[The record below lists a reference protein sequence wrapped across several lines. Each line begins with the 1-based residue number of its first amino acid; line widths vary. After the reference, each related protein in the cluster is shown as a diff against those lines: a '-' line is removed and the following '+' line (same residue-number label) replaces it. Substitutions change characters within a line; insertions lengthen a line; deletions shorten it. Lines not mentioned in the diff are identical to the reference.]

1 MNKKNQYNTNTK
13 NNNMITPGH
22 YKEKF
27 SNTENPVII
36 KIVGPDP
43 NNEGKYLSIEGKSYS
58 ESNLMENY
66 IPLVTAPTEESFKQ
80 SLNKS
85 KKLFGDFKPIT
96 EENAKIV
103 ETIEKHDKY
112 DYVDTYQNTSLIV
125 DVIQENK
132 IVQTPAFKEV
142 QEPEH
147 EYKNILEKLN
157 LTTINKQ
164 SQEKFGI
171 PATKEKQTISLNL
184 QIDLN
189 YDIDKIKQTIN
200 ILELDSKKVAE
211 YLISTI
217 KNNTDILKLV
227 GNEISKILTNEI
239 TKNEENK
246 YPVLHQVEKVE
257 KIQLIE
263 PVIEIKN
270 SPKNTEILVTEEDLI
285 ELDKRYEEIM
295 SNLNKE

>member
-1 MNKKNQYNTNTK
+1 
-13 NNNMITPGH
+13 MITPGH

-43 NNEGKYLSIEGKSYS
+43 NSEGKYLSIEGKSYS
-58 ESNLMENY
+58 ESNLLENY
-66 IPLVTAPTEESFKQ
+66 IPLLTAPSEERFKQ
-80 SLNKS
+80 SVNKS

-96 EENAKIV
+96 QENAKIV

-112 DYVDTYQNTSLIV
+112 DYVDTYEEDQDLKEI
-125 DVIQENK
+125 IKEAK
-132 IVQTPAFKEV
+132 MVQTPSSREV

-184 QIDLN
+184 EIDLN

-217 KNNTDILKLV
+217 KHNTDILKLV

-239 TKNEENK
+239 TKNTENNLIVK
-246 YPVLHQVEKVE
+246 IEKVE
-257 KIQLIE
+257 EKIE
-263 PVIEIKN
+263 EKFE
-270 SPKNTEILVTEEDLI
+270 EILVTEEDLI
-285 ELDKRYEEIM
+285 ELDKKYEELM

>member
-1 MNKKNQYNTNTK
+1 ML
-13 NNNMITPGH
+13 IPGH

-43 NNEGKYLSIEGKSYS
+43 NNEGKYLSIEGKTYS
-58 ESNLMENY
+58 ESNLVENY

-85 KKLFGDFKPIT
+85 KRLFGDFKPIT
-96 EENAKIV
+96 EENAKIF
-103 ETIEKHDKY
+103 ETIENHDKY
-112 DYVDTYQNTSLIV
+112 DYVDNYQGPPVTETIL
-125 DVIQENK
+125 ETK
-132 IVQTPAFKEV
+132 IVQTPSFKET

-184 QIDLN
+184 EIDLN

-200 ILELDSKKVAE
+200 ILELDNKKVAE
-211 YLISTI
+211 YLLSTI
-217 KNNTDILKLV
+217 KLNTDILKLV

-239 TKNEENK
+239 TKNDENK
-246 YPVLHQVEKVE
+246 YPTFQVIHQVEKVE
-257 KIQLIE
+257 ETQVIE

-270 SPKNTEILVTEEDLI
+270 SSENEEILVVSEEDLI
-285 ELDKRYEEIM
+285 ELDKKYEKLM
-295 SNLNKE
+295 SNLNS